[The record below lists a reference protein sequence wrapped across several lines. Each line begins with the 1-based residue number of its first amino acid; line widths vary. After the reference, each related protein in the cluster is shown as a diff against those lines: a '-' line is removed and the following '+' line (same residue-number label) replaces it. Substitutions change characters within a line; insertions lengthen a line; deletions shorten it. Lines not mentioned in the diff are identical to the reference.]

1 MNSCKI
7 IPTIKVG
14 QEEVESKLFKD
25 LLEYGRG
32 DRKFANYIWG
42 LTRVPEFIS
51 SLQGIVRDS
60 NGEPTINSL
69 VKAMDLKGILKGNTS
84 LSIEKKEL
92 GAVDDNN
99 KPIVHKSINSII
111 TKVID
116 YNRSNQDLVADIHK
130 VEGGY
135 TISLDRKNNDNS
147 EVPNNLMFKNALNNQ
162 LLGIVR
168 RLGFDVKVD
177 DKSTYDGIFD
187 PTNAEYTSDGLRT
200 VIRIAKGEV
209 GENAF
214 PEEFSHL
221 IISGLRREPLV
232 SRLLNSLSDTQVI
245 SEILG
250 NEFDKYYT
258 KYNGN
263 IDLLTQEA
271 AAKLL
276 YRHITN
282 PKEPTSNIISR
293 LWQWV
298 KNKFSKVKESDID
311 IAIQNANQGFAK
323 LASRIKDESILE
335 SIDTEAI
342 SKSPT
347 LYKINSEVGKLEEL
361 ANSALEV
368 ASKRLKILQARSKN
382 GKYEKED
389 VNSIKNLQSLID
401 KKKYSKSCYV
411 FLNDSLSQI
420 ESINK
425 ELNRLLKKDA
435 RGDSNLGKIKR
446 IASILRNIKE
456 FSDGYEPI
464 IRQMMTMKSMQE
476 AGEINISEED
486 AEQISNKALEI
497 FGIINNIN
505 ARYKSLRFNTVYNFL
520 KIYWGEDKIAT
531 LGKNKG
537 DVITLEELLKMA
549 NKDIN
554 GIDRWITSMS
564 DTSDP
569 LLSIIDKVVKVSK
582 AQRDAVLEDVVIE
595 LREAH
600 NKLSNAGYDES
611 FMYERD
617 SNGKLT
623 GRIIS
628 DYDFERFNKER
639 EEYKQSLIKEGK
651 KPFYVQTKLE
661 AWERKHLKP
670 VVVDA
675 ETGAQELLPIYTK
688 DVLSTLAPAQ
698 REYYDSMIKAKAVL
712 ESMIPSR
719 YTNLYNAVQIR
730 NNMVT
735 ALADNA
741 SSPKEASKLILENL
755 KDNFIRRSDD
765 SEYGDSSNILLDFS
779 GKPVDRLPIYYTR
792 PLEDVDR
799 LSLDFTSSM
808 MAYAGMAINY
818 SEMNKIVDALE
829 LTRSLVKER
838 EIQQYSGDHKLREAF
853 TVVNKKFNKHYT
865 KPGANSNIGERLD
878 DYFDAVVYNRLKKDQ
893 GSFKMFGNEVDTAK
907 TLDSIKS
914 YTGVIGLGLNVF
926 SGISNITSGN
936 IQMVI
941 EAVGGE
947 YFGLKNWIKAKKNY
961 YSLLPKYLSEL
972 NSTTKTSKLG
982 LLIDKFDV
990 MEDFYNSLKEQ
1001 GKFKGPLARILG
1013 QTSVFMLNNLGEH
1026 YLHSVPMLSILDNY
1040 KVKYKGE
1047 EISLFDAFDVEEVR
1061 DTDGTVLSAKLKIKE
1076 GITKLDGSILEDSD
1090 IVNLKLKI
1098 SKVNQSLNGAFSDED
1113 KGAIHRGALGRM
1125 AMQFRQWMP
1134 AHYNRR
1140 FAGAYYD
1147 AQMDQWR
1154 EGYYRTLGSFSLNL
1168 ARDLVRLKFELATH
1182 WDELSEHEKANIR
1195 RALTEIGIFAEL
1207 TALIAMAGPEKDRK
1221 GVWLER
1227 MVIYNLNRM
1236 KLEVGASIPSLDFL
1250 DNAWTILQ
1258 SPAASIKTVNN
1269 ILDIFKF
1276 QNMFVELQS
1285 GRYKGWTEYQR
1296 DLVELIPLYGQLN
1309 KVVDITEEDYMFKIF
1324 E

>member
-14 QEEVESKLFKD
+14 NKEVESSLFKD
-25 LLEYGRG
+25 LLEYSKG
-32 DRKFANYIWG
+32 DRKFTNYIWG
-42 LTRVPEFIS
+42 LTRVPEFVS
-51 SLQGIVRDS
+51 SLQGITKDS
-60 NGEPTINSL
+60 NGEPTISSL
-69 VKAMDLKGILKGNTS
+69 VKAMDLSGILKGNTS
-84 LSIEKKEL
+84 LSIEKMEL
-92 GAVDDNN
+92 GATDSNSR
-99 KPIVHKSINSII
+99 PIIHKSINSII
-111 TKVID
+111 NKVID
-116 YNRSNQDLVADIHK
+116 YNRNNLDLVADIHK
-130 VEGGY
+130 TDGGY
-135 TISLDRKNNDNS
+135 TISLDRKNSSNS
-147 EVPNNLMFKNALNNQ
+147 EVPNNLMFKNSLNNQ

-177 DKSTYDGIFD
+177 DKLTYDGIFD
-187 PTNAEYTSDGLRT
+187 PTNAEYTADGLRT

-221 IISGLRREPLV
+221 IISGLKQEPLV
-232 SRLLNSLSDTQVI
+232 SRLLNTLSDKQVI
-245 SEILG
+245 VEILG
-250 NEFDKYYT
+250 EDFEKYYN
-258 KYNGN
+258 KYKGDF
-263 IDLLTQEA
+263 DLLSQEA

-276 YRHITN
+276 HKHITN
-282 PKEPTSNIISR
+282 PKEPVPSIISR
-293 LWQWV
+293 LWNWV
-298 KNKFSKVKESDID
+298 KSKFSSIKESDVD
-311 IAIQNANQGFAK
+311 TAIQNANQGFAK
-323 LASRIKDESILE
+323 LASKIKDESILS
-335 SIDTEAI
+335 SIDSDAI
-342 SKSPT
+342 IKAPT
-347 LYKINSEVGKLEEL
+347 LYKISDEVNKLEEL
-361 ANSALEV
+361 ANNALEV
-368 ASKRLKILQARSKN
+368 SSKRLKILQARSKN
-382 GKYEKED
+382 GRYDKED
-389 VNSIKNLQSLID
+389 LDSIRNLQNLIE
-401 KKKYSKSCYV
+401 KKKYAKSCSV
-411 FLNDSLSQI
+411 FLTDSLTQI

-425 ELNRLLKKDA
+425 ELTRLLNKDY

-446 IASILRNIKE
+446 IASVLRNIKE

-476 AGEINISEED
+476 AGEINMSEED

-505 ARYKSLRFNTVYNFL
+505 ARYKSLRFDTVYNFL
-520 KIYWGEDKIAT
+520 KVYWGEDKIAT

-537 DVITLEELLKMA
+537 DSITLDELLKMA

-554 GIDRWITSMS
+554 GVDRWISSMS
-564 DTSDP
+564 DASDP

-582 AQRDAVLEDVVIE
+582 AKRDTILEDVVID

-600 NKLSNAGYDES
+600 NKLANAGFDES

-639 EEYKQSLIKEGK
+639 EEYKQYLLKQDK
-651 KPFYVQTKLE
+651 KPFYVKSKLE
-661 AWERKHLKP
+661 AWERKHLRP
-670 VVVDA
+670 VIIDK
-675 ETGAQELLPIYTK
+675 ESGTQELLPIYTK
-688 DVLSTLAPAQ
+688 DTISKLAPAQ
-698 REYYDSMIKAKAVL
+698 KEYYDSMIKAKAIL
-712 ESMIPSR
+712 ESLIPSR

-735 ALADNA
+735 ALAD
-741 SSPKEASKLILENL
+741 SSKSPKEASKMILENL

-779 GKPVDRLPIYYTR
+779 GKPVDRLPVYYTT

-818 SEMNKIVDALE
+818 SEMNKVIDALE

-838 EIQQYSGDHKLREAF
+838 EVQQYSGDHKLKEAF

-878 DYFDAVVYNRLKKDQ
+878 DYFDAVVYNKLKKDQ
-893 GSFKMFGNEVDTAK
+893 GSFKLFGNEIDTAK
-907 TLDSIKS
+907 TLDSIKA
-914 YTGVIGLGLNVF
+914 YTGVVGLGLNVF
-926 SGISNITSGN
+926 SGISNVTSGN
-936 IQMVI
+936 IQMAV

-961 YSLLPKYLSEL
+961 YSLLPRYLGEL

-990 MEDFYNSLKEQ
+990 MEDFYNSLREQ
-1001 GKFKGPLARILG
+1001 GKFKGPLSRILG
-1013 QTSVFMLNNLGEH
+1013 QTSLFILNNIGEH
-1026 YLHSVPMLSILDNY
+1026 YLHSVPMLSMLDRY
-1040 KVKYKGE
+1040 KVKYNGK
-1047 EISLFDAFDVEEVR
+1047 EISLFDAYEVEEIK
-1061 DTDGTVLSAKLKIKE
+1061 DTDGTVISAKLKIKD
-1076 GITKLDGSILEDSD
+1076 GVTKLDGSTLEESD
-1090 IVNLKLKI
+1090 IIDLKLKLG
-1098 SKVNQSLNGAFSDED
+1098 KVNQSLNGAFSDED

-1147 AQMDQWR
+1147 AQMEQWR
-1154 EGYYRTLGSFSLNL
+1154 EGYYRTLGKFSLNL
-1168 ARDLVRLKFELATH
+1168 MRDLVRAKFELATH
-1182 WDELSEHEKANIR
+1182 WNELSEHEKANIR
-1195 RALTEIGIFAEL
+1195 RALTEVGIFAEL

-1236 KLEVGASIPSLDFL
+1236 KLEVGASMPSLDFL

-1285 GRYKGWTEYQR
+1285 GRYKGWTEYER